1 MTRQFRRRSLRMRTA
16 AQKRC
21 PVSFERRMLTAYA
34 EHPATMNS
42 RAMIGHDPRCK
53 FVRGGACDCEPDIHL
68 ILPDGSLVE
77 VDPAGRVEKA
87 ARNDR
92 ASCPQF

>member
-16 AQKRC
+16 EQKRC
-21 PVSFERRMLTAYA
+21 PASFERRMLAAYA
-34 EHPATMNS
+34 EHPATMNG

-53 FVRGGACDCEPDIHL
+53 FIRGGTCDCEPDIDL

-77 VDPAGRVEKA
+77 TGHDGRVRKET
-87 ARNDR
+87 R
-92 ASCPQF
+92 Q

>member
-1 MTRQFRRRSLRMRTA
+1 MRQFHRRNLRMRTA

-21 PVSFERRMLTAYA
+21 PASFERRMLTAYA
-34 EHPATMNS
+34 EHPATMNG

-68 ILPDGSLVE
+68 TLPDGSLVE
-77 VDPAGRVEKA
+77 IGHGGAVRKES
-87 ARNDR
+87 R
-92 ASCPQF
+92 Q